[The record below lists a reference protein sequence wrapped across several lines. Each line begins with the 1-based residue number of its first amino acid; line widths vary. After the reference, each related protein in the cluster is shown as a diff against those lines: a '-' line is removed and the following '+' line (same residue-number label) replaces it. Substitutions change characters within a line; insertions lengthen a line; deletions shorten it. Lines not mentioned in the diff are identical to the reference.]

1 MRYFF
6 IFFVFPICSF
16 SQITNRFYPPIKNI
30 LNIDPESKKIPIS
43 FNYYHNWVEKITD
56 NFYYKDLQF
65 STSTKDIDNFYS
77 LELIAKKQNKFNF
90 GNSGLQL
97 ILNDDKSD
105 FSYPIVLRKIDS
117 HNINHLF
124 SKFDMNTY
132 NPENLKQQFIILNT
146 FFNFSEEQIL
156 AQCMN
161 RIIVSFE
168 ENDKK
173 SNKTAYEIL
182 ISDLKK
188 RANVDISKI
197 DLKENKLTNI
207 VKEIYMQKK
216 EYASSVLYDI
226 YIKQNNNKKE
236 EEKRLIR
243 FYKGVTPLNYTDI
256 LKDIVG
262 YSSNISIYE
271 NNVTIVFPN
280 HLIQRVNVSLKDK
293 KSSYIRIDSVL
304 KLNPKT
310 IKLKNYIT
318 KKKKG
323 IEFTLENFSQ
333 KNNNNEY
340 YMLPN
345 ELNLNKH
352 LYLKKHE
359 REFQIVNKKDI
370 KSIII
375 FINEFEILGKIE
387 FEIKDNNNYVNS
399 YFFNFIKQPFS
410 LN

>member
-1 MRYFF
+1 
-6 IFFVFPICSF
+6 
-16 SQITNRFYPPIKNI
+16 
-30 LNIDPESKKIPIS
+30 
-43 FNYYHNWVEKITD
+43 
-56 NFYYKDLQF
+56 
-65 STSTKDIDNFYS
+65 
-77 LELIAKKQNKFNF
+77 
-90 GNSGLQL
+90 
-97 ILNDDKSD
+97 
-105 FSYPIVLRKIDS
+105 
-117 HNINHLF
+117 
-124 SKFDMNTY
+124 
-132 NPENLKQQFIILNT
+132 
-146 FFNFSEEQIL
+146 
-156 AQCMN
+156 
-161 RIIVSFE
+161 
-168 ENDKK
+168 
-173 SNKTAYEIL
+173 
-182 ISDLKK
+182 
-188 RANVDISKI
+188 VDISKI